1 MKRGNEARRTL
12 LPPPSLL
19 PLLQRLEGAEGVEG
33 VEGVVTVV
41 SIYSL
46 ICKSSINAA

>member
-19 PLLQRLEGAEGVEG
+19 PLLQRLEGVEG